1 VSKTEHL
8 RGVTANLMLKE
19 IAGIVLTALT
29 LPLSAADS
37 GLKLKVAAVQF
48 RSSFDIKQNCE
59 RIAAHLRRLA
69 EAGVQV
75 AAFPECALT
84 GYDTGAGFAP
94 AAVELEAAEKELAQT
109 CRIARI
115 AAVIGSVYKVNGH
128 VYDTAI
134 VFNSRG
140 DLVERYGKIYLAG
153 EKWATPGN
161 HISYFD
167 LEGAPSSVMICHD
180 ERYPELVRLPAIE
193 GARIIYYISAES
205 GLRQEKKLAPY
216 RAQVMARAVENGVF
230 IVQSN
235 APANPDLTGSHGQ
248 SRIVSADGNM
258 LQESSLFD
266 EDIVVETLTVK
277 KGNLARPLEGLY
289 GQWWKQGLDSM
300 MSNIRRQLD

>member
-1 VSKTEHL
+1 
-8 RGVTANLMLKE
+8 MLKR
-19 IAGIVLTALT
+19 ILGIILTAAT
-29 LPLSAADS
+29 LPLPAADA
-37 GLKLKVAAVQF
+37 GLKLKVATVQF
-48 RSSFDIKQNCE
+48 RSSFDVKQNCE
-59 RIAAHLRRLA
+59 RIVAHLRRLS

-75 AAFPECALT
+75 VAFPECALT

-94 AAVELEAAEKELAQT
+94 SSIEVEAAEKQLAQI
-109 CRIARI
+109 CRTSKI

-128 VYDTAI
+128 LYDTAV

-140 DLVERYGKIYLAG
+140 DLVERYGKVYLAG

-161 HISYFD
+161 HIAYFD
-167 LEGAPSSVMICHD
+167 LEGIPLSVMICHD
-180 ERYPELVRLPAIE
+180 ERYPELVRLPAIQ

-205 GLRQEKKLAPY
+205 GLRQEQKLAPY

-248 SRIVSADGNM
+248 SRIVSADGNV
-258 LQESSLFD
+258 LQESSFFG
-266 EDIVVETLTVK
+266 EDIIMEALAMK

-289 GQWWKQGLDSM
+289 GQWWKQGVDSM
-300 MSNIRRQLD
+300 LSNVRRQLD